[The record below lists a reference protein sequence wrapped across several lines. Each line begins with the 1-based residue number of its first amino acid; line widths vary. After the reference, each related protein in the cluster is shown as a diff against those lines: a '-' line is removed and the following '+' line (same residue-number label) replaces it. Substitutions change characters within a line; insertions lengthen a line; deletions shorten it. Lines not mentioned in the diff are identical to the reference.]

1 MPKSNTRKL
10 NDTQLVI
17 LSSASQ
23 REDGFAVLPEGVRAA
38 SVKAAVI
45 RLTKLGFLKQ
55 VRVKRNQPHWSSDE
69 GGRRIGLKITN
80 AGLAAIGVG
89 DDGKGEEQPAPE
101 PKRRGKKAA
110 EPGEAQRETGAPHA
124 GSKRAQIIAL
134 MQGVTGATLNDMVEV
149 TGWLPHT
156 TRAALTGL
164 RHKGYAIAKS
174 RNAEA
179 KTVYRIDAGA
189 SWCWRAALPGMAG
202 PTRACPRS
210 PVPSRAR
217 TGTALASLGCVIG
230 HERHDEEGA
239 GSGSALRDL
248 HPCLNRARA
257 RAGVQL
263 ARQPARGI
271 RGLH

>member
-23 REDGFAVLPEGVRAA
+23 REDGLAVLPEGVRAA
-38 SVKAAVI
+38 SLMAAAI

-55 VRVKRNQPHWSSDE
+55 VRVKRDQPHWSSDE
-69 GGRRIGLKITN
+69 GRRIGLKITT
-80 AGLAAIGVG
+80 AGSAAIGVG

-101 PKRRGKKAA
+101 PKRRAKKAA
-110 EPGEAQRETGAPHA
+110 EPGEAQRETASCG

-134 MQGVTGATLNDMVEV
+134 MQGVTGATLNEMVEV

-179 KTVYRIDAGA
+179 KTVYRIDAAAGEGTSGTGA
-189 SWCWRAALPGMAG
+189 EAHA
-202 PTRACPRS
+202 
-210 PVPSRAR
+210 
-217 TGTALASLGCVIG
+217 
-230 HERHDEEGA
+230 
-239 GSGSALRDL
+239 
-248 HPCLNRARA
+248 
-257 RAGVQL
+257 
-263 ARQPARGI
+263 
-271 RGLH
+271 

>member
-23 REDGFAVLPEGVRAA
+23 RDDGFAVLPEGVRAA

-55 VRVKRNQPHWSSDE
+55 VRVKRDQPHWLTDE
-69 GGRRIGLKITN
+69 EGRRIGLKITT
-80 AGLAAIGVG
+80 AGSAAIGVG

-101 PKRRGKKAA
+101 PKRRAKKAA
-110 EPGEAQRETGAPHA
+110 EPGEAQHETGAPRR

-134 MQGVTGATLNDMVEV
+134 MQGGTGATLNDMIEA

-179 KTVYRIDAGA
+179 KTVYRIDAAGEGTSSTGA
-189 SWCWRAALPGMAG
+189 EAHA
-202 PTRACPRS
+202 
-210 PVPSRAR
+210 
-217 TGTALASLGCVIG
+217 
-230 HERHDEEGA
+230 
-239 GSGSALRDL
+239 
-248 HPCLNRARA
+248 
-257 RAGVQL
+257 
-263 ARQPARGI
+263 
-271 RGLH
+271 

>member
-1 MPKSNTRKL
+1 MPKSHSRKL

-23 REDGFAVLPEGVRAA
+23 REDGFAVLPEDVRAA
-38 SVKAAVI
+38 SLKAAVI

-55 VRVKRNQPHWSSDE
+55 VRVKRDQPHWLTDE
-69 GGRRIGLKITN
+69 EDKRIGLKITN
-80 AGLAAIGVG
+80 AGSAAIGVG

-101 PKRRGKKAA
+101 PKRRSKKAV
-110 EPGEAQRETGAPHA
+110 EPGREAQREAGAPRG

-134 MQGVTGATLNDMVEV
+134 MQGVTGATLNDMVEA

-179 KTVYRIDAGA
+179 KTVYRIDAAGEGTSSTGA
-189 SWCWRAALPGMAG
+189 
-202 PTRACPRS
+202 
-210 PVPSRAR
+210 
-217 TGTALASLGCVIG
+217 
-230 HERHDEEGA
+230 E
-239 GSGSALRDL
+239 
-248 HPCLNRARA
+248 ARA
-257 RAGVQL
+257 
-263 ARQPARGI
+263 
-271 RGLH
+271 

>member
-23 REDGFAVLPEGVRAA
+23 REDGLAVLPEGVRAA

-55 VRVKRNQPHWSSDE
+55 VRVKRDQPHWLTDE
-69 GGRRIGLKITN
+69 EGRRIGLKITT
-80 AGLAAIGVG
+80 AGSAAIGVG

-101 PKRRGKKAA
+101 PKRRVKKAA
-110 EPGEAQRETGAPHA
+110 EPGEAQREAAAPRR

-134 MQGVTGATLNDMVEV
+134 MQGMAGATLNDMVEA

-164 RHKGYAIAKS
+164 RHKGYAIARGK
-174 RNAEA
+174 NARAE
-179 KTVYRIDAGA
+179 TVYRIDAAGEGTSSTGA
-189 SWCWRAALPGMAG
+189 EAHA
-202 PTRACPRS
+202 
-210 PVPSRAR
+210 
-217 TGTALASLGCVIG
+217 
-230 HERHDEEGA
+230 
-239 GSGSALRDL
+239 
-248 HPCLNRARA
+248 
-257 RAGVQL
+257 
-263 ARQPARGI
+263 
-271 RGLH
+271 

>member
-1 MPKSNTRKL
+1 MPNSNTRKL

-55 VRVKRNQPHWSSDE
+55 VRVKRDQPHWLTDE
-69 GGRRIGLKITN
+69 EDKRIGLKITN
-80 AGLAAIGVG
+80 AGSAAIGVG

-101 PKRRGKKAA
+101 PKRRAKKAA
-110 EPGEAQRETGAPHA
+110 EPGQTQRETGAPR

-134 MQGVTGATLNDMVEV
+134 MQGMTGATLNDMVEA

-164 RHKGYAIAKS
+164 RHKGYAIARGK
-174 RNAEA
+174 NARAE
-179 KTVYRIDAGA
+179 TVYRIDAAGEGTSSTGA
-189 SWCWRAALPGMAG
+189 EAHA
-202 PTRACPRS
+202 
-210 PVPSRAR
+210 
-217 TGTALASLGCVIG
+217 
-230 HERHDEEGA
+230 
-239 GSGSALRDL
+239 
-248 HPCLNRARA
+248 
-257 RAGVQL
+257 
-263 ARQPARGI
+263 
-271 RGLH
+271 